1 MLKVEL
7 HAHTAQDRAD
17 RVTHSTRE
25 LVEHAM
31 GLGYHALAVTLHDTQ
46 HDTTRDAAWAR
57 ERGFVLL
64 PGIERTVQGKHV
76 LLINFPPQATAAV
89 RRFEDIPRVKAAHP
103 RGLVVVPHAFYP
115 IGSAM
120 GTRLDAHG
128 AWVDAV
134 EINAMYTRYVN
145 FNGRAIEWARAH
157 HKPLVGNTDLH
168 LLAQMGTTYTLVD
181 APRDPDAICE
191 AIRQGRTEVRT
202 APLPALKAAW
212 LFPQMLLGGLL
223 PPASLEE

>member
-1 MLKVEL
+1 
-7 HAHTAQDRAD
+7 
-17 RVTHSTRE
+17 
-25 LVEHAM
+25 
-31 GLGYHALAVTLHDTQ
+31 
-46 HDTTRDAAWAR
+46 
-57 ERGFVLL
+57 
-64 PGIERTVQGKHV
+64 
-76 LLINFPPQATAAV
+76 
-89 RRFEDIPRVKAAHP
+89 
-103 RGLVVVPHAFYP
+103 
-115 IGSAM
+115 M

-134 EINAMYTRYVN
+134 EINAMYTRYLN

-181 APRDPDAICE
+181 APPDSDAICE

-223 PPASLEE
+223 PPARLDD

>member
-7 HAHTAQDRAD
+7 HAHTAHDRAD

-25 LVEHAM
+25 LIEHAI
-31 GLGYHALAVTLHDTQ
+31 GLGYHALAVTLHDIQYESTS
-46 HDTTRDAAWAR
+46 DAAWAR

-64 PGIERTVQGKHV
+64 RGIERTVEGKHI
-76 LLINFPPQATAAV
+76 LLINFPAEATAAV
-89 RRFEDIPRVKAAHP
+89 RRFDHIPQLKAAHP

-120 GTRLDAHG
+120 GTRLDSHA

-145 FNGRAIEWARAH
+145 FNGRAIAWARAH
-157 HKPLVGNTDLH
+157 RKPLVGNTDIH

-181 APRDPDAICE
+181 AAPDPDAICD

-202 APLPALKAAW
+202 APLPALKAAS

-223 PPASLEE
+223 PPTRLDV

>member
-1 MLKVEL
+1 
-7 HAHTAQDRAD
+7 
-17 RVTHSTRE
+17 VTHSTRE

-31 GLGYHALAVTLHDTQ
+31 ALGYHALAVTLHDTQ
-46 HDTTRDAAWAR
+46 HDSTRDAAWAR

-76 LLINFPPQATAAV
+76 LLINFPPPATAAV
-89 RRFEDIPRVKAAHP
+89 RRFDDIPRLKAAHP

-120 GTRLDAHG
+120 GVRLDAHG

-181 APRDPDAICE
+181 APPDPDAICE

-202 APLPALKAAW
+202 TPLPALKAAR

-223 PPASLEE
+223 PPARLDD